1 MENSDVNSISF
12 VCDEKTESS
21 FNWSFS
27 SEKESS
33 PWSTSNIQHVKR
45 QLFEEDVASTG
56 PDFSSN
62 HQTTN
67 ADDVEKTWPD
77 NGEEETTEIQ
87 GCSQLDVSISLSDM
101 DQTADS
107 DDVFKL
113 ESTIANLSPSAG
125 GKKRR
130 GRPPLLVKKVNIT
143 GGDAAASTHQGQSNE
158 DDDCLTTK
166 STPDV
171 QKKRGRPAKKSLV
184 LISAPVETQHSE
196 IGDQQHQFQP
206 TPTDEESTS
215 QSSSYSAN
223 IDSSAG
229 IKRKRGRP
237 SLQIET
243 PSKSSDAAVD
253 SDHSMSIVK
262 RKRGRPSSTS
272 SNSSSMRIQWS
283 PCKSSGGESSLS
295 SDKKISKPVHL
306 ITEEKP
312 LDYIIPTT
320 DVVFAEKYLSCSP
333 FKFRGRKPSSVRS
346 NPDANEEPTSP
357 ITLTADFTELLD

>member
-1 MENSDVNSISF
+1 MENSDEYSISF

-27 SEKESS
+27 SEKEHS
-33 PWSTSNIQHVKR
+33 PLSTSNIQHVKR
-45 QLFEEDVASTG
+45 QLYEEDVASAG
-56 PDFSSN
+56 PDIPSN
-62 HQTTN
+62 QQTTN

-101 DQTADS
+101 DQTAEGG
-107 DDVFKL
+107 VFKL

-130 GRPPLLVKKVNIT
+130 GRPPLLVKKFNIT
-143 GGDAAASTHQGQSNE
+143 GGDAAAVFQQGPFNE
-158 DDDCLTTK
+158 DDTK

-171 QKKRGRPAKKSLV
+171 KKKRGRPVKKSLA
-184 LISAPVETQHSE
+184 LISAPVETQHLE

-206 TPTDEESTS
+206 TSTDEVSTS
-215 QSSSYSAN
+215 QSSSYSAF
-223 IDSSAG
+223 DSAG
-229 IKRKRGRP
+229 LKRKRGRL

-243 PSKSSDAAVD
+243 PSKSSDAAAD
-253 SDHSMSIVK
+253 SDQSMSIVK

-283 PCKSSGGESSLS
+283 PCKSSSKESSLS
-295 SDKKISKPVHL
+295 DKKIIKPVHL

-312 LDYIIPTT
+312 LDYISPTT
-320 DVVFAEKYLSCSP
+320 EVAFAEKYQSCSP

-357 ITLTADFTELLD
+357 NLTVDSTELLD